1 MLTMAHL
8 RLVANLFYVTQAM
21 LVSVLV
27 GSGSG
32 TQKHALAVQATI
44 LKALFFIGVKEKE
57 TDRQSSRQ
65 MPKARIQISLVIC
78 PAPGG
83 EGHRLTCQP
92 RIRRG

>member
-1 MLTMAHL
+1 MAHL

-44 LKALFFIGVKEKE
+44 LKHLFFYRCGRERDGQ
-57 TDRQSSRQ
+57 TAAGR
-65 MPKARIQISLVIC
+65 
-78 PAPGG
+78 
-83 EGHRLTCQP
+83 
-92 RIRRG
+92 